1 MDHGRNLGVDR
12 WRGFQL
18 FQSGNFAEKEPRN
31 TGARGQ
37 GLPCR
42 GEFFG
47 GGGEAH
53 IYTIVLTMRR
63 VDIAKKEIPVPRT
76 QDAIQP
82 VGARHP

>member
-1 MDHGRNLGVDR
+1 M
-12 WRGFQL
+12 Q
-18 FQSGNFAEKEPRN
+18 
-31 TGARGQ
+31 
-37 GLPCR
+37 

-82 VGARHP
+82 VGARHPSTIGWRTCDQCFQ